1 MLAPQG
7 GHHRRQNHVLQRLAR
22 FQLVALVV
30 LLGCARLVPHDIPR
44 TLGGVTS
51 RGAFV
56 PPAAYEAYVRGELA
70 LAKDQPAQ
78 AAAQFEL
85 ATSAPEEDPYLL
97 SRLAHAQLLAGHR
110 TLAEQ
115 TLERAYSLDRCNEQ
129 VWLMRGELSATRG
142 DDEGARA
149 AFAKASAC
157 APGSDEGALALS
169 ALLADRG
176 DIAGSLDVLVDAH
189 ERGQRMLTRSL
200 RTVEPLMFA
209 HAIAHVA
216 SSDALERAI
225 RLALER
231 GMPRLSWRLREQHA
245 ARLPPALE
253 ASLLQANGMRDELA
267 ALLAQ
272 HDAREL
278 GGSERTATLAWDAG
292 AYERAQL
299 ESETALNEA
308 PSDALHA
315 LHARASLALGEV
327 RAAMVDARAITTP
340 ELRRAI
346 VGEALASL
354 GAPAL
359 GGELSDAQR

>member
-1 MLAPQG
+1 
-7 GHHRRQNHVLQRLAR
+7 
-22 FQLVALVV
+22 
-30 LLGCARLVPHDIPR
+30 
-44 TLGGVTS
+44 

-56 PPAAYEAYVRGELA
+56 PPTAYEAYVRGEFA

-97 SRLAHAQLLAGHR
+97 SRLAHAQLLAGDR
-110 TLAEQ
+110 PLAEQ
-115 TLERAYSLDRCNEQ
+115 TLDRAYELDRCNEQ

-142 DDEGARA
+142 DDAGARA

-157 APGSDEGALALS
+157 APGSDEGVLALS

-189 ERGQRMLTRSL
+189 ERGQRLLTRSL
-200 RTVEPLMFA
+200 RTAEPLMFA
-209 HAIAHVA
+209 HAIASVTW
-216 SSDALERAI
+216 SDALERAI
-225 RLALER
+225 VLALER

-245 ARLPPALE
+245 ARLSPALE

-278 GGSERTATLAWDAG
+278 GGAEHTAALAWAAG

-299 ESETALNEA
+299 ESETALNQA

-315 LHARASLALGEV
+315 LHARASLALGQV
-327 RAAMVDARAITTP
+327 RTAMSDASAISAP
-340 ELRRAI
+340 GLRLAI
-346 VGEALASL
+346 IGEALASL

-359 GGELSDAQR
+359 GSELSAAKR